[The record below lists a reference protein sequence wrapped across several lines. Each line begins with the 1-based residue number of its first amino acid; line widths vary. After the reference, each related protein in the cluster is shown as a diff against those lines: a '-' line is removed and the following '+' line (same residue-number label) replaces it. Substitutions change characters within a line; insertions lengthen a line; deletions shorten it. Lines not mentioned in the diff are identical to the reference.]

1 MRFLHQIAN
10 IFRRARLDKDLQ
22 DEFAAHLAFLEDDA
36 RARGLSSDEARRV
49 ARFRFGNPTAHRETA
64 VDAVVAT
71 SLERFGKEIAFAS
84 RRLVRAPAFTTASIL
99 TLGLAIAANVAIFAV
114 VFRVVLN
121 PLPYPKSDRLI
132 ELDHGAHGLNVP
144 AGVGMSRGLYYQY
157 ALRAR
162 TLEAVAVYTWDDL
175 TIAGDGLPERL
186 RVARAT
192 TTLASVLRVLPTL
205 GRWFTDAEGAL
216 GAPRVAVISHSLWL
230 RRYGA
235 DVRVLGRIV
244 SLGGVPTTLVGVMP
258 VTFAFPDAHI
268 DVWLPEQ
275 MTRAMG
281 FGVFSYN
288 GVARLRDGV
297 SIADARSEMI
307 SLIADLPHAF
317 PGDPYAMGN
326 GPEIKL
332 FSVAKPLKDMVVGD
346 VERGLWILLAGV
358 VFVLCIASANVANL
372 FLVRCEARQREV
384 AVRSALGAGR
394 LDIAEYFFSEGALI
408 AAAAT
413 VAGVAGA
420 WAAVRILVVSGPA
433 NLPRLE
439 EIQLDAVSV
448 AYGLMLAVVAA
459 IGLGSIPLWRRV
471 NVSALQE
478 IGRANTPSSA
488 RQRLRKL
495 LIAGQVAIALV
506 LLVACGLMV
515 RSFQQLRA
523 VDLGFKAT
531 SALTMSIGLP
541 EATYPTRAAAVVAHQ
556 AILDRLSTLPGV
568 DAVAATTCL
577 PLVGSCRFGN
587 TVIVKDRPLPPGTL
601 PPFAMFRAVSA
612 GYIEAIG
619 MRLLQGRGITRWDV
633 EHREPVVVVNQ
644 AFATR
649 FFPDEP
655 ALDRYIASNR
665 ALAPSGPD
673 AALSWL
679 QIVGIVSNTPTTSL
693 NEPVATPQLFMPM
706 SIAGGPDYP
715 VLSLVG
721 PSVSVMNYVVRSSGR
736 IMTSDLSA
744 VQHAIASVD
753 PTLAVAQVRT
763 LQGIVDKAS
772 AQMAFTMVLLAIA
785 AVIAVALGVIGIYGV
800 MSYVVTLRT
809 SEIGVRIALGAA
821 PSFIRMMIVRQGGI
835 VTAAGIAIGFV
846 IALAASRILEPLLY
860 RVSPRDPTVF
870 ATTVFLIIGIS
881 LLACWVPARRA
892 ARVNPIDALKAE

>member
-1 MRFLHQIAN
+1 MDSSHGRRQQSPAIRLERVPMRFLHQIAN

-413 VAGVAGA
+413 RGWCG
-420 WAAVRILVVSGPA
+420 
-433 NLPRLE
+433 
-439 EIQLDAVSV
+439 
-448 AYGLMLAVVAA
+448 
-459 IGLGSIPLWRRV
+459 RRV
-471 NVSALQE
+471 GRGANPCRERSRESAPV
-478 IGRANTPSSA
+478 GRNSA
-488 RQRLRKL
+488 
-495 LIAGQVAIALV
+495 
-506 LLVACGLMV
+506 
-515 RSFQQLRA
+515 
-523 VDLGFKAT
+523 
-531 SALTMSIGLP
+531 
-541 EATYPTRAAAVVAHQ
+541 
-556 AILDRLSTLPGV
+556 
-568 DAVAATTCL
+568 
-577 PLVGSCRFGN
+577 
-587 TVIVKDRPLPPGTL
+587 
-601 PPFAMFRAVSA
+601 
-612 GYIEAIG
+612 
-619 MRLLQGRGITRWDV
+619 GRGIRRVRAHARRCRRDRSRLDSAMASRERLCITGNRPR
-633 EHREPVVVVNQ
+633 EYAEFRASAAPETPHRGSG
-644 AFATR
+644 R
-649 FFPDEP
+649 
-655 ALDRYIASNR
+655 DRAG
-665 ALAPSGPD
+665 APRRVRSDG
-673 AALSWL
+673 
-679 QIVGIVSNTPTTSL
+679 
-693 NEPVATPQLFMPM
+693 PQL
-706 SIAGGPDYP
+706 STTT
-715 VLSLVG
+715 
-721 PSVSVMNYVVRSSGR
+721 GR
-736 IMTSDLSA
+736 
-744 VQHAIASVD
+744 
-753 PTLAVAQVRT
+753 
-763 LQGIVDKAS
+763 
-772 AQMAFTMVLLAIA
+772 
-785 AVIAVALGVIGIYGV
+785 
-800 MSYVVTLRT
+800 
-809 SEIGVRIALGAA
+809 
-821 PSFIRMMIVRQGGI
+821 
-835 VTAAGIAIGFV
+835 
-846 IALAASRILEPLLY
+846 
-860 RVSPRDPTVF
+860 
-870 ATTVFLIIGIS
+870 
-881 LLACWVPARRA
+881 
-892 ARVNPIDALKAE
+892 